1 MLAGLLQMCPALF
14 EALLSG
20 FLWARQHFRAG
31 MILVSHAHPRPANTV
46 LQFVARTNMSFQQP
60 GWYSNVAGLSASS
73 FMQQL
78 LQLTSIV
85 AHTQNPTG
93 TALSP
98 ENKLHAWL
106 KQKYDRFCH
115 ALEGLLQAPNNN
127 LQVCFP
133 TQSCVAV
140 HCLLKQTTKVLS
152 PRIILWGFAPK
163 CCTESLQRFAPAD
176 TSAALLVR
184 FSGMYNAKRL
194 HQIFITCTTA
204 A

>member
-1 MLAGLLQMCPALF
+1 
-14 EALLSG
+14 
-20 FLWARQHFRAG
+20 
-31 MILVSHAHPRPANTV
+31 
-46 LQFVARTNMSFQQP
+46 MSFQQP

-152 PRIILWGFAPK
+152 PRIIL
-163 CCTESLQRFAPAD
+163 
-176 TSAALLVR
+176 
-184 FSGMYNAKRL
+184 
-194 HQIFITCTTA
+194 
-204 A
+204 